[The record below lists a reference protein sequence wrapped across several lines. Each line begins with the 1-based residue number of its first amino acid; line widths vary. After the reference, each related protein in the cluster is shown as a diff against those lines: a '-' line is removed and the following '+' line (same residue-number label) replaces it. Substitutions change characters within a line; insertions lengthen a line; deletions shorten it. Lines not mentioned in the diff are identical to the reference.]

1 MKEGRSLCN
10 LPGLTGGSRLGV
22 RYICRLAKKVF
33 PQSSSTYL
41 NFTMSALPELN
52 RQDSDTSQWTD
63 AEKNDVKHLDQ
74 SRVPQTIT
82 EEDEGGNVGLAAY
95 ERSKELGEI
104 VSF

>member
-1 MKEGRSLCN
+1 M
-10 LPGLTGGSRLGV
+10 
-22 RYICRLAKKVF
+22 RYICRPVKKGF
-33 PQSSSTYL
+33 RPSSSTYL
-41 NFTMSALPELN
+41 NFTMSSLPQLN
-52 RQDSDTSQWTD
+52 RQDSDTSEWTD

-74 SRVPQTIT
+74 TRVPQTIT